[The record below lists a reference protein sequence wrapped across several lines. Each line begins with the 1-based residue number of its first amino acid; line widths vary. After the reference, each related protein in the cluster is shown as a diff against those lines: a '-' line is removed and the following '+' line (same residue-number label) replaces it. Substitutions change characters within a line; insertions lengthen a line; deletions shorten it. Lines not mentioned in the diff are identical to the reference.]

1 MEKGELPSEP
11 ELALG
16 SHRSEEPTRPGS
28 WPRDESVLGAKSYT
42 KENEIEED
50 EFFGEDNDSED
61 S

>member
-16 SHRSEEPTRPGS
+16 SHRMNEPTRTGS
-28 WPRDESVLGAKSYT
+28 WPRDESAKSYA
-42 KENEIEED
+42 KEIEIEED